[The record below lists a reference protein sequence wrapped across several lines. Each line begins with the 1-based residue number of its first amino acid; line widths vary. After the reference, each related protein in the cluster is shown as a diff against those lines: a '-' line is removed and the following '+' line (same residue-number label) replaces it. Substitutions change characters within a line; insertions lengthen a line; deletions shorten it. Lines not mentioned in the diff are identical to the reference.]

1 MLLKIRF
8 MRSTLFSLL
17 TGFGLLTAQYVG
29 AQQSQSIN
37 VVTTA
42 VPFLRIGPDARAGG
56 MGDVGVATSPDGNS
70 TFWNVSKSA
79 FLQEKGGVSMTY
91 TPWLKDI
98 GVSDVFLAALSGYYK
113 LDDESAI
120 TAGLRYFDL
129 GDIQFTDFNG
139 NPLSTGKPTEVGFD
153 VGYARKLSSRWSVG
167 ANLRYINS
175 NLARGYAASS
185 GVVYQAGN
193 TVAGDITGFYDG
205 TDEIGQ
211 GWRFGAAFTNLGGKI
226 GYTNNAQEKDYIP
239 ANMGLGFSYTAAFDE
254 LNKLMFAVDVNKLM
268 VPTPPVAT
276 GDSATDANALNKYR
290 SQSVV
295 SSWFTS
301 FSDAPGGF
309 SEELKEF
316 QVGLGAEYSYS
327 DQFFVRT
334 GYYYEDK
341 TKGNR
346 KFFTFGVGV
355 KFNTMNIN
363 FSYLVPSGSGTNRN
377 PLSNTL
383 RFNLAFDFGG
393 GE

>member
-17 TGFGLLTAQYVG
+17 TGIGLLTAQYVG

-79 FLQEKGGVSMTY
+79 FLQQKGGVSMTY

-113 LDDESAI
+113 LDDESAL
-120 TAGLRYFDL
+120 TMGLRYFDL

-205 TDEIGQ
+205 TDEIGK

-226 GYTNNAQEKDYIP
+226 GYTNNAEERDYIP

-276 GDSATDANALNKYR
+276 GDSAIDANALNEYR

-309 SEELKEF
+309 SEELREF

-334 GYYYEDK
+334 GYYYEDA

>member
-1 MLLKIRF
+1 

-17 TGFGLLTAQYVG
+17 TGIGLLTAQYVG

-79 FLQEKGGVSMTY
+79 FLQQKGGVSMTY

-113 LDDESAI
+113 LDDESAL
-120 TAGLRYFDL
+120 TMGLRYFDL

-205 TDEIGQ
+205 TDEIGK

-226 GYTNNAQEKDYIP
+226 GYTNNAEERDYIP

-276 GDSATDANALNKYR
+276 GDSAIDANALNEYR

-309 SEELKEF
+309 SEELREF

-334 GYYYEDK
+334 GYYYEDA

>member
-1 MLLKIRF
+1 

>member
-1 MLLKIRF
+1 

-17 TGFGLLTAQYVG
+17 TGFALLTAQYVG

>member
-1 MLLKIRF
+1 
-8 MRSTLFSLL
+8 MRSTTYGFLTGVALLTTLFSS
-17 TGFGLLTAQYVG
+17 

-79 FLQEKGGVSMTY
+79 FLKDKAGISMTY

-120 TAGLRYFDL
+120 TGSLRYFDL
-129 GDIQFTDFNG
+129 GDIQFTDFSG
-139 NPLSTGKPTEVGFD
+139 NPLSTGKPTELGID
-153 VGYARKLSSRWSVG
+153 VGYSRKLSASWSVG

-175 NLARGYAASS
+175 NLARGYASSS
-185 GVVYQAGN
+185 GVTYQAGN
-193 TVAGDITGFYDG
+193 TIAGDITGFYDG
-205 TDEIGQ
+205 TDEMGQ
-211 GWRFGAAFTNLGGKI
+211 GFRFGAAFTNLGGKI
-226 GYTNNAQEKDYIP
+226 GYTNNAEEKDYIP
-239 ANMGLGFSYTAAFDE
+239 ANMGLGVSYTKAFDE
-254 LNKLMFAVDVNKLM
+254 TSKLAFALDMNKLL
-268 VPTPPVAT
+268 VPTPPVST
-276 GDSATDANALNKYR
+276 GDSATDANALNDYR

-309 SEELKEF
+309 SEELKELQF
-316 QVGLGAEYSYS
+316 GIGTEYSYA
-327 DQFFVRT
+327 DQFFVRA

-346 KFFTFGVGV
+346 QYFTFGVGV

>member
-1 MLLKIRF
+1 

-17 TGFGLLTAQYVG
+17 TGFGLLSSLLVG

-79 FLQEKGGVSMTY
+79 FLKEKGGVSMTY

-113 LDDESAI
+113 LDDESAL

-153 VGYARKLSSRWSVG
+153 VGYSRKLSSKWSIG

-175 NLARGYAASS
+175 NLARGYASSS

-205 TDEIGQ
+205 TDEMGQ
-211 GWRFGAAFTNLGGKI
+211 GFRFGAAFTNLGGKI

-254 LNKLMFAVDVNKLM
+254 LNKMMFAVDVNKLM

-276 GDSATDANALNKYR
+276 GDSATDANALNNYR

-301 FSDAPGGF
+301 FTDAPGGF
-309 SEELKEF
+309 SEELREF